1 MTHKKIAKDRWLLK
15 LIKRWR
21 FITFVKKMA
30 MKKMELMYKDL
41 HVTYLEMADSVLNEG
56 SPLGPYGSR
65 IMSEM
70 NSDRYLFDFN
80 DPYLIK
86 GSKAYKGMK
95 KQYVFEPMD
104 DEFEERIKMIK
115 EIEEIDK
122 MKEINK
128 TYYDYGYGEGDE
140 KDKYN
145 KSKVINYEKQ
155 ERKSFNNKEEMDL
168 KGNKEFDFKS
178 DETGFESKY
187 GFGGDKTKIEKDK
200 KSKNVEKD
208 RKSKIF
214 EKEKK
219 DIKDDNKYKGNKEIK
234 YYSTIKKY
242 KMMEEG
248 EDKDI

>member
-1 MTHKKIAKDRWLLK
+1 MKLTKVNSSNKLYYLIRRAIIRKILNISRNTGGLSRILNLVKTTMTHKKIAKDRWLLR

-56 SPLGPYGSR
+56 SPLGPYGNR
-65 IMSEM
+65 ILNEM

-104 DEFEERIKMIK
+104 AEFEERIKMIK
-115 EIEEIDK
+115 EIEEIEK

-128 TYYDYGYGEGDE
+128 PYYDYSYVEGDG

-145 KSKVINYEKQ
+145 KSKVINNEKQ
-155 ERKSFNNKEEMDL
+155 ERKSFNNMEEIDL
-168 KGNKEFDFKS
+168 KGNKEYDFKS
-178 DETGFESKY
+178 DETGFIKNISK
-187 GFGGDKTKIEKDK
+187 KIK
-200 KSKNVEKD
+200 
-208 RKSKIF
+208 
-214 EKEKK
+214 
-219 DIKDDNKYKGNKEIK
+219 
-234 YYSTIKKY
+234 
-242 KMMEEG
+242 
-248 EDKDI
+248 